1 MVSLILTLYYMG
13 GRGTLCMDTYRI
25 TSSFSANAPYELRFH
40 DFVSSNISKVL
51 LRPFFKNESGNF
63 EKLKIFFAQKFLEE
77 IEKKLEN
84 WIFFQESYFFILNL
98 NSTCF

>member
-40 DFVSSNISKVL
+40 DFVSSNILEVL
-51 LRPFFKNESGNF
+51 LRPFLIKRIWKF
-63 EKLKIFFAQKFLEE
+63 LKIEE
-77 IEKKLEN
+77 KTSLLQN
-84 WIFFQESYFFILNL
+84 F
-98 NSTCF
+98 